1 MRANVH
7 GEMARDCWLATSQHF
22 PRVVLDDFVVIPNH
36 FHGILIFGNATQN
49 TTHVGAR
56 HASPLQ
62 TPRGAPPDSLG
73 AVIGSFKSAVTRR
86 INAHR
91 TERELPI
98 VRVWQRNYYE
108 RIIREE
114 KEFNDTR
121 RYIIENPM
129 NWTNDENHS
138 Q

>member
-1 MRANVH
+1 MN
-7 GEMARDCWLATSQHF
+7 
-22 PRVVLDDFVVIPNH
+22 N
-36 FHGILIFGNATQN
+36 
-49 TTHVGAR
+49 
-56 HASPLQ
+56 
-62 TPRGAPPDSLG
+62 
-73 AVIGSFKSAVTRR
+73 
-86 INAHR
+86 HR

-108 RIIREE
+108 RIIRDE

-129 NWTNDENHS
+129 NWANDENYS

>member
-1 MRANVH
+1 MRANVY
-7 GEMARDCWLATSQHF
+7 GEMARDCSLAIPQHF
-22 PRVVLDDFVVIPNH
+22 LHVALDEWVVIPNH
-36 FHGILIFGNATQN
+36 FHGILIFGDVTQN
-49 TTHVGAR
+49 ATHVGAR

-73 AVIGSFKSAVTRR
+73 AVVGSFKSAVTRR

-108 RIIREE
+108 RIIRDE

-121 RYIIENPM
+121 RYIIVNPM
-129 NWTNDENHS
+129 NWANDENYR
-138 Q
+138 